1 MGEIKEYEGVI
12 AEMIFHNKENGY
24 TVAVFELAR
33 EGDESEGVEDYFTIV
48 GTIPGAA

>member
-33 EGDESEGVEDYFTIV
+33 DESGEEAEGN
-48 GTIPGAA
+48 IPSARE